1 MNKTMT
7 FFGDGE
13 IVEVSSQQ
21 VANVLLQLKTLFE
34 QMQVGD
40 QPAKYLDTRP
50 LVEALGLSP
59 DVQQCAFEVWTN
71 LFEFYFDFLDLQHY
85 NSFKTNTITHEV
97 KTAER
102 DDSEPR
108 KCVLKDELQ
117 TNLMF
122 CFHTPNKK
130 K

>member
-1 MNKTMT
+1 
-7 FFGDGE
+7 
-13 IVEVSSQQ
+13 
-21 VANVLLQLKTLFE
+21 
-34 QMQVGD
+34 MQVGD

-59 DVQQCAFEVWTN
+59 DVQQCAFEVWTT
-71 LFEFYFDFLDLQHY
+71 LFEFYFDFLGLQHY
-85 NSFKTNTITHEV
+85 YTFKTNTITHEV

-108 KCVLKDELQ
+108 KCVLKDQPQ

>member
-1 MNKTMT
+1 MT
-7 FFGDGE
+7 FFEDDE
-13 IVEVSSQQ
+13 NVEVSSQKL
-21 VANVLLQLKTLFE
+21 ANGLLQLKTLFQ
-34 QMQVGD
+34 QMQIGD
-40 QPAKYLDTRP
+40 QLAKSMDTHP

-59 DVQQCAFEVWTN
+59 DVQQCTFEAWTN
-71 LFEFYFDFLDLQHY
+71 LFEFYADFLGLKHY
-85 NSFKTNTITHEV
+85 YTFKTNTITREV

-108 KCVLKDELQ
+108 KCVLKDQCQ